1 MSFDYQSSHARFAA
15 QFWARVGAEPIARS
29 YARALFGA
37 ATKFGVLSRVRE
49 QFDSLLNDVFS
60 QFPKFQLLLDSPA
73 ISFSEKEAILDR
85 VIGGQAE
92 PIFLNFLKV
101 VVRHGRVPFLGDI
114 YREFCH
120 LEDEAEGRISVEV
133 TTAVA
138 LSEEERGLVIDVVRR
153 LTNKEP
159 KVQWRVD
166 KGIIGGVVIRIGDKV
181 YDASVSKQLQLLER
195 HLVDRGIHEIQS

>member
-15 QFWARVGAEPIARS
+15 QFWARVGAEPVARS
-29 YARALFGA
+29 YARALLGA
-37 ATKFGVLSRVRE
+37 ATKFGVLSKVRE
-49 QFDSLLNDVFS
+49 QFDSLLSDVFS

-73 ISFSEKEAILDR
+73 IPFSEKEAILDR
-85 VIGGQAE
+85 VIGRQAE

-101 VVRHGRVPFLGDI
+101 VVRHGRVPYLGDI

-120 LEDEAEGRISVEV
+120 LEDETEGRISVEV

-138 LSEEERGLVIDVVRR
+138 LSEEERGLIIGVIRR

-159 KVQWRVD
+159 KVQWRVE
-166 KGIIGGVVIRIGDKV
+166 KAIIGGVAIRIGDKV
-181 YDASVSKQLQLLER
+181 YDASVRKQLQLLER